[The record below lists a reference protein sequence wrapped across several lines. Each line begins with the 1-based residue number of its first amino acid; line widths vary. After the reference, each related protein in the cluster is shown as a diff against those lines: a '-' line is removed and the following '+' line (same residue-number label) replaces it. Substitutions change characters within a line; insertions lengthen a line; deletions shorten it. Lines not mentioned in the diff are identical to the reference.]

1 MLLCIRAMH
10 VIRRKN
16 GEVRIVGIKM
26 IQGEFVQE
34 YVFKLKYFLQ
44 LTFQKI
50 NRHKFLLF
58 FLSPYVFYVSLG
70 WNCLLNNIVNTRSFS
85 FYLHTCSV
93 CHLAGIAC

>member
-1 MLLCIRAMH
+1 MYKSNACYTKKEWRSE
-10 VIRRKN
+10 N
-16 GEVRIVGIKM
+16 SIKM

-58 FLSPYVFYVSLG
+58 FF
-70 WNCLLNNIVNTRSFS
+70 CL
-85 FYLHTCSV
+85 YTCSI